1 MKTERELKMLALT
14 AAKDHLERGL
24 VIMAR
29 EGYTPAHPPF
39 WEARK
44 AVIFLRADID
54 RMRDND
60 FIVFQQK
67 EKEHA
72 R

>member
-1 MKTERELKMLALT
+1 MKSERELKMLAIT

-24 VIMAR
+24 AIMAR
-29 EGYTPAHPPF
+29 EGYTPAHAPF

-60 FIVFQQK
+60 FIVF
-67 EKEHA
+67 ERETHA
-72 R
+72 